1 MFRSP
6 PSIYPKLL
14 VPEFAISVKTYENS
28 CYRTTNPARD
38 AHPFSYQKNLR
49 IVMGVVLPSDEIQR
63 NSYIDSEIGFVT
75 SYIYR
80 SLFPSQR
87 LRRDLSPY

>member
-6 PSIYPKLL
+6 PSRDPKLL

-38 AHPFSYQKNLR
+38 AHLFSYQINLAL
-49 IVMGVVLPSDEIQR
+49 GVVVPSGEIQR
-63 NSYIDSEIGFVT
+63 NSYIDSEIRFVT
-75 SYIYR
+75 SYIYIR
-80 SLFPSQR
+80 VCFLANV
-87 LRRDLSPY
+87 